1 MKSQPGL
8 FLHSLQSNAQYLVNA
23 ICEGTIEEIKLEVMS
38 VIIMNAIGKNSSL
51 K

>member
-8 FLHSLQSNAQYLVNA
+8 FLHNLQSNAQYLVNA
-23 ICEGTIEEIKLEVMS
+23 ICEGTIEEIKIELMNTIVMNT
-38 VIIMNAIGKNSSL
+38 IDK